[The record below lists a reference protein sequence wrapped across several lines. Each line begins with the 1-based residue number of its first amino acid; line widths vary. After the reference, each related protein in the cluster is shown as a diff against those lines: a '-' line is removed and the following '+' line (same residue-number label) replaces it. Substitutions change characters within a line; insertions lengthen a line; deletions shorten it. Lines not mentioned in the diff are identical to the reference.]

1 MQKAREQEGQC
12 QDAPSLCKAWRG
24 TWGPLTDGRSRLGRL
39 VKEIEQELVKE
50 HLGSET
56 HDPTTGK
63 RHTDKPR
70 QRRLLR
76 RAAKLEALAEQTAD
90 TLGVDPKATKRS
102 LTALER
108 AADNKIAQ
116 VRASFNG
123 RREPAFDPVAAFG
136 KKGIDP

>member
-1 MQKAREQEGQC
+1 MQESSESRNQRKNAR
-12 QDAPSLCKAWRG
+12 SLGRSWKG
-24 TWGPLTDGRSRLGRL
+24 TWGVLSDGRSRIARL
-39 VKEIEQELVKE
+39 AKKIEQELVKE

-56 HDPTTGK
+56 HNPETGK

-116 VRASFNG
+116 VKASGNG
-123 RREPAFDPVAAFG
+123 QREPVFDPVAEFG
-136 KKGIDP
+136 K